1 MQLTF
6 AIPAVLL
13 LSFADSGLARTV
25 KYHTVVQTVVRYRTT
40 VTVMSPVKTKG
51 CILDTFKVFVSEN
64 GWSCTHP
71 NGDQIGPRPK
81 PSKPTD
87 KPTPTDDNFNCPP
100 SKIVTA
106 TAKNCPAVRCAA
118 SRPEP
123 CIAYDIRAE
132 EWDCRCK
139 TRKGTVSTYTLP
151 CPSCCPSPPRR
162 YWDSG
167 CMETPVMPSLPTKG
181 TKTPTQITIVEPPE
195 PTREPGESPVKSKP
209 TDETK
214 EKPIIITESDGPDE
228 KDVEEPTPTP
238 RTKEEPKPT
247 DTEAVVT
254 EAPEPKETKDVEP
267 EPTESGKEEAGNP
280 GGKSTEEVEESTE
293 EDGY

>member
-6 AIPAVLL
+6 AIPALLL

-25 KYHTVVQTVVRYRTT
+25 KYPTVTKTVVSYRTT
-40 VTVMSPVKTKG
+40 VTVRSPVKTKG

-87 KPTPTDDNFNCPP
+87 KPTPTEPTPTNDDFNCPP
-100 SKIVTA
+100 KIITA
-106 TAKNCPAVRCAA
+106 TAKNCPAIKCAV

-132 EWDCRCK
+132 EWDCRCS
-139 TRKGTVSTYTLP
+139 TRKGIVSTYTLP

-162 YWDSG
+162 YWNPG
-167 CMETPVMPSLPTKG
+167 CRETPVTPLTKALPTN
-181 TKTPTQITIVEPPE
+181 
-195 PTREPGESPVKSKP
+195 
-209 TDETK
+209 ETK
-214 EKPIIITESDGPDE
+214 EGPNIVITESDSKED
-228 KDVEEPTPTP
+228 DVEKPTPTP
-238 RTKEEPKPT
+238 RTKEDPKPT
-247 DTEAVVT
+247 DTEVIVT

-267 EPTESGKEEAGNP
+267 KPAESEKEDAGNP